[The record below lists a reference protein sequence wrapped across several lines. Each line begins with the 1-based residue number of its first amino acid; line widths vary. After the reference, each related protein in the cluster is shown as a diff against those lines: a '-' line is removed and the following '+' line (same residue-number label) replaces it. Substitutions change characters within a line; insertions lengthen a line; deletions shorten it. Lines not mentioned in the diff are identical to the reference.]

1 MFSLSLETRGFT
13 MRSKSNCVTLTAAIM
28 TLALCN
34 LAPAQAQSALKD
46 DLMADVAEVQEKLLG
61 LANAMSAEQ
70 YDWRPGEGVRSVG
83 EVFQHV
89 TADNFLL
96 TAPFMELPA
105 WAAMDPTDYSTVQA
119 FERRDIDRAQIIREL
134 EQSFAQIKTAMET
147 MTDAKFAESLTL
159 FGRPWTA
166 QRLWILTVVHMH
178 EHLGQSIAY
187 ARTNG
192 VVPPWSR

>member
-1 MFSLSLETRGFT
+1 
-13 MRSKSNCVTLTAAIM
+13 MRSTSNCVTLSAAIL

-46 DLMADVAEVQEKLLG
+46 DLMADVLEVEEKLLG
-61 LANAMSAEQ
+61 LANAMSAEH

-96 TAPFMELPA
+96 ASPFIELPT
-105 WAAMDPTDYSTVQA
+105 WTAMDATDYSTVQA
-119 FERRDIDRAQIIREL
+119 FERRDIERAQIIQEL
-134 EQSFAQIKTAMET
+134 EQSFAHIKSAMET
-147 MTDAKFAESLTL
+147 MTDARLAESVSL
-159 FGRPWTA
+159 FGQSWTA

-187 ARTNG
+187 ARMNG